1 MALGATNSRDYPRQI
16 PGFAHI
22 ARYWDKEHDV
32 PAAKILPGEYY
43 VSIGNELISTV
54 LGSCVS
60 ACIRD
65 PLTGI
70 GGMNHFMLP
79 GDSDRDMDKWGGN
92 DCLSTRYGVA
102 AMESLIN
109 DILKQGTRK
118 STLEVKLFGGGEVL
132 KMETNNVGKK
142 NVQFVRE
149 FVRAEGLQIAAEDLG
164 GPNPRKVIFMPGS
177 GRVLIRRLRTLHK
190 IAIADQEKSYARTI
204 EKTKPAGDIEL
215 FD

>member
-1 MALGATNSRDYPRQI
+1 MAAPASQVRDYPRQL
-16 PGFAHI
+16 PGFAHVS
-22 ARYWDKEHDV
+22 RYWDREQDM

-43 VSIGNELISTV
+43 VSVGNELISTV

-65 PLTGI
+65 PSTGV

-79 GDSDRDMDKWGGN
+79 GDGDRDMGKWGGA

-109 DILKQGTRK
+109 DILKQGCSKPR
-118 STLEVKLFGGGEVL
+118 LEVKLFGGGEVL
-132 KMETNNVGKK
+132 QMETNNVGRK
-142 NVQFVRE
+142 NVEFVKD
-149 FVRAEGLQIAAEDLG
+149 FVRAEGLHVAASDLG
-164 GPNPRKVIFMPGS
+164 GASPRKVIFMPGS

-190 IAIADQEKSYARTI
+190 VAIADQEKSYARTI
-204 EKTKPAGDIEL
+204 EASKPAGDIEL

>member
-1 MALGATNSRDYPRQI
+1 MVSTAPDGQRFPRQLG
-16 PGFAHI
+16 GFEHI
-22 ARYWDKEHDV
+22 ARYWDREHDV

-43 VSIGNELISTV
+43 VSIGSELISTV

-65 PLTGI
+65 PNTGV

-79 GDSDRDMDKWGGN
+79 GDSNKNMQKWGGSE
-92 DCLSTRYGVA
+92 CLSTRYGVA

-109 DILKQGTRK
+109 DILKQGSRINN
-118 STLEVKLFGGGEVL
+118 LEIKLFGGGEVL
-132 KMETNNVGKK
+132 QMETSNVGKK
-142 NVQFVRE
+142 NVAFVKDFVRT
-149 FVRAEGLQIAAEDLG
+149 EGLSIASSDLG
-164 GPNPRKVIFMPGS
+164 GVHPRKVIYFPGS

-204 EKTKPAGDIEL
+204 SDTKPSGDIEL